1 MSAAASCF
9 LEAQGVGVDIQGR
22 SIVKNASCSLH
33 AGQISA
39 IIGPNGAG
47 KSTLLRC
54 LAGLQAHSGSVQLQ
68 GWHLRQ
74 MPARERA
81 RRISYLAQHD
91 GGSALDDLAAQDIVL
106 LGRLPHQGL
115 LASAQAAD
123 AQAVEAAMQ
132 AANCSHLRLRL
143 FGQLSGGERQKVLL
157 ARALAVQAA
166 VLLMDEPLNHLDP
179 PHQADWLLLAQGL
192 AAHGHI
198 VVAVLHDVNYALRAD
213 QLLIV
218 ADGQLVHQGSTQE
231 ASTHRAIE
239 TVFDQRLRIVRC
251 EERWLALPQ

>member
-9 LEAQGVGVDIQGR
+9 LEAQGVGADIQGR

-132 AANCSHLRLRL
+132 AAKCSHLRLRL

-157 ARALAVQAA
+157 ARALAVQAQA
-166 VLLMDEPLNHLDP
+166 LLMDEPLNHLDP

-239 TVFDQRLRIVRC
+239 AVFDQRLRIVRC

>member
-1 MSAAASCF
+1 
-9 LEAQGVGVDIQGR
+9 
-22 SIVKNASCSLH
+22 
-33 AGQISA
+33 
-39 IIGPNGAG
+39 
-47 KSTLLRC
+47 
-54 LAGLQAHSGSVQLQ
+54 
-68 GWHLRQ
+68 
-74 MPARERA
+74 
-81 RRISYLAQHD
+81 
-91 GGSALDDLAAQDIVL
+91 LAAQDIVL

-132 AANCSHLRLRL
+132 AAKCSHLRLRL

-157 ARALAVQAA
+157 ARALAVQAQA
-166 VLLMDEPLNHLDP
+166 LLMDEPLNHLDP

>member
-54 LAGLQAHSGSVQLQ
+54 LAGLQTHSGSVQLQ

-157 ARALAVQAA
+157 ARALAVQAQA
-166 VLLMDEPLNHLDP
+166 LLMDEPLNHLDP

-239 TVFDQRLRIVRC
+239 AVFDQRLRIVRC